1 MKRIFLLII
10 ITLPVV
16 AFAQEK
22 DIYDT
27 AAEKLCQYLNTHA
40 PAKINSEKD
49 AELLFSQ
56 GFLETCMPLVDRL
69 LAKEG
74 LTSFDNESGLVIG
87 KKVGIKLAGMCP
99 KYLEIMR
106 PVMSDQLKKDDDTE
120 TGTLKGTIIQVY
132 QDGYTFLKVKTS
144 DGTVKRAVWLSD
156 FDDAENFNN
165 NPQKLLNK
173 KVELKWKAA
182 KLYYFKS
189 NSFSAEKII
198 TGAKIN

>member
-1 MKRIFLLII
+1 MKKILVLVIA
-10 ITLPVV
+10 
-16 AFAQEK
+16 AFPLFALAQEK
-22 DIYDT
+22 DVYDT

-74 LTSFDNESGLVIG
+74 LTTFDNESGLTIG
-87 KKVGIKLAGMCP
+87 KKVGIKLAIMCP

-106 PVMSDQLKKDDDTE
+106 PVMNDQLQKDADAE
-120 TGTLKGTIIQVY
+120 TGSLKGTVVQVL
-132 QDGYTFLKVKTS
+132 QDGYTYLKLKTS

-156 FDDAENFNN
+156 FNDAETFNN

-173 KVELKWKAA
+173 KVELKWKTI

-189 NSFSAEKII
+189 NSFAAEKII